1 MANDTGLPFLHD
13 APASGFAP
21 AIGEPAGLPFDNS
34 YARLPER
41 FYARLPPTPVAAP
54 RLIKLNTALAAQ
66 LGLDAEALASPQ
78 GVAVLAGNR
87 IAPGSEPISLAYA
100 GHQFGNFVPQLGD
113 GRAVLLGEI
122 VGPDGLRRDLQL
134 KGSGPTP
141 FSRRGDGRAA
151 LGPVLREYIVS
162 EAMAALGIPTTRSLA
177 AVATGE
183 PVMRETA
190 LPGAVLTRVASS
202 HIRVGTFQFFAARDD
217 AEALRLLADHVIA
230 RHYPDARGAAE
241 PYRALFD
248 RVIARQAELI
258 ARWMLVGF
266 IHGVMN
272 TDNCSIAG
280 ETIDYGPCAFMDAYN
295 PETVFS
301 SIDHGGRYAYGH
313 QPRIAH
319 WNLARF
325 GETLLPLLAGDTDA
339 ALAIAN
345 ESLAAFQARYAG
357 ALIDGMRRKLGLF
370 TAEAGDGALAQD
382 LLNAMAEG
390 EADFTLTFRR
400 LDPELDAGVLPLF
413 KNPDAYD
420 AWAARWRE
428 RLAREPQDT
437 ASHRAAMRSANPAY
451 IPRNHR
457 VEAALAAAVERDD
470 LAPFEELLKVL
481 ARPFE
486 DRAEFAAY
494 AEPPPEDQRVCQ
506 TFCGT

>member
-21 AIGEPAGLPFDNS
+21 GVGEPIRLPFDNS

-41 FYARLPPTPVAAP
+41 FYARLPPTPVAGP
-54 RLIKLNTALAAQ
+54 RLIRLNTALAAA

-78 GVAVLAGNR
+78 GVAFLAGNR
-87 IAPGSEPISLAYA
+87 IAPGSEPIALAYA

-113 GRAVLLGEI
+113 GRAVLLGEV
-122 VGPDGLRRDLQL
+122 VGPDGLRRDIQL

-151 LGPVLREYIVS
+151 LGPVLREYIIS

-202 HIRVGTFQFFAARDD
+202 HIRVGTFQFFAARGDV
-217 AEALRLLADHVIA
+217 EALRALADHVIA
-230 RHYPDARGAAE
+230 RHYPDVRGPDARGE
-241 PYRALFD
+241 GQPYRALFD

-258 ARWMLVGF
+258 AKWMLVGF

-295 PETVFS
+295 PQTVFS

-325 GETLLPLLAGDTDA
+325 GETLPPLLADNSDA

-345 ESLAAFQARYAG
+345 EALGAFQARYAQ
-357 ALIDGMRRKLGLF
+357 ALIGGMRRKLGLF
-370 TAEAGDGALAQD
+370 NEEEGDGALAQD
-382 LLNAMAEG
+382 LLNVMTDG

-400 LDPELDAGVLPLF
+400 LDPELDAGVLPFF

-420 AWAARWRE
+420 AWAVRWRE
-428 RLAREPQDT
+428 RLGGAPQDAGAPPRRT
-437 ASHRAAMRSANPAY
+437 A
-451 IPRNHR
+451 
-457 VEAALAAAVERDD
+457 
-470 LAPFEELLKVL
+470 
-481 ARPFE
+481 
-486 DRAEFAAY
+486 
-494 AEPPPEDQRVCQ
+494 
-506 TFCGT
+506 

>member
-1 MANDTGLPFLHD
+1 MANDTGLFLQD
-13 APASGFAP
+13 TSASM
-21 AIGEPAGLPFDNS
+21 AGGGVALPFDNS

-41 FYARLPPTPVAAP
+41 FYARRAPTPVAGP
-54 RLIKLNTALAAQ
+54 RLVKLNIALAAE
-66 LGLDAEALASPQ
+66 LGLDAQALAAPQ

-87 IAPGSEPISLAYA
+87 IALGSEPIALAYA

-113 GRAVLLGEI
+113 GRAVLLGE
-122 VGPDGLRRDLQL
+122 VLGRDGVRRDIQL

-177 AVATGE
+177 AVTTGE
-183 PVMRETA
+183 PVLRETA

-202 HIRVGTFQFFAARDD
+202 HIRVGTFQFFAARGDV
-217 AEALRLLADHVIA
+217 EGLRLLADHVLA
-230 RHYPDARGAAE
+230 RHYPDIGGAE
-241 PYRALFD
+241 PHRALFD
-248 RVIARQAELI
+248 RVIARQAGLI
-258 ARWMLVGF
+258 AQWMLVGF

-272 TDNCSIAG
+272 TDNTSIAG
-280 ETIDYGPCAFMDAYN
+280 ETIDYGPCAFMDAYH

-313 QPRIAH
+313 QPRIAN

-325 GETLLPLLAGDTDA
+325 GETLLPLLADDTDA

-345 ESLAAFQARYAG
+345 ESLGAFQKHYAQ
-357 ALIDGMRRKLGLF
+357 ALIAGMRRKLGLLG
-370 TAEAGDGALAQD
+370 EEEGDGALAQD
-382 LLNAMAEG
+382 LLNAMADG
-390 EADFTLTFRR
+390 EADFALTFRR
-400 LDPELDAGVLPLF
+400 LDPDSDAVVRPLF

-420 AWAARWRE
+420 AWSLRWRE
-428 RLAREPQDT
+428 RLARAPQDAT
-437 ASHRAAMRSANPAY
+437 ARRAAMRLANPAY

-457 VEAALAAAVERDD
+457 VEAALAAAVEREDF
-470 LAPFEELLKVL
+470 APFEELLKVL
-481 ARPFE
+481 ARPYE
-486 DRAEFAAY
+486 DRPEFAAY
-494 AEPPPEDQRVCQ
+494 AEPPPSDGRVYR